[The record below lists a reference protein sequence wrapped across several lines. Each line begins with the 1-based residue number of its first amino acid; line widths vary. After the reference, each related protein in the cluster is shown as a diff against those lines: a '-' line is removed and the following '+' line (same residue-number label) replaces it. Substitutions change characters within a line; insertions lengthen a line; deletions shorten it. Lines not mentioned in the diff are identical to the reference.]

1 MQIFFILIKRSIL
14 KNCLF
19 VYINTSG
26 IIHSKLNEIMLIR
39 SHLHFFT
46 KYGKIEIGGALF

>member
-1 MQIFFILIKRSIL
+1 LSI
-14 KNCLF
+14 C
-19 VYINTSG
+19 VYKYLTSR
-26 IIHSKLNEIMLIR
+26 IIHSKLNKIMLIR